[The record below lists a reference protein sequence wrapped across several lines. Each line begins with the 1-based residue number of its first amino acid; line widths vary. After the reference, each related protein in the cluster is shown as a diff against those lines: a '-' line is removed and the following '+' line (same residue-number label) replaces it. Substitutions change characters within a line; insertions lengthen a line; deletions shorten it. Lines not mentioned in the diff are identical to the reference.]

1 MKDKFKNISNNLK
14 NLKNNINKNKSIKF
28 ILITTL
34 IALSVYLLYFNDKIF
49 VQDAI
54 VNSLNEE
61 TNDKESII
69 ENFNVAKYVDICKN
83 RKTNFYNVSLPT
95 GITLNTI
102 ETSNCELK
110 CDEEDCDAFI
120 MQDIIESENQKC
132 ITYKGNVDSSGI
144 DQNDISINV
153 NCNSTIL
160 PEDKYGTYIGY
171 GYINKKYFENNKK
184 DKFKYADAYLEESN
198 KFINILK
205 TMNSKYDD
213 LKNADSNYREK
224 TDAINDEASN
234 IGAWIANFATSIGF
248 DSSKLFTVNNNNFMD
263 LNYDI
268 TKDPKQIALKDIYN
282 ASQRSRT
289 LEYKEKDIN
298 KSGIS
303 NYLFY
308 IILAFVMVIT
318 IILLILYKLNNN
330 IISNGFMTIYFIII
344 VSIFAFIQY
353 GLKI

>member
-14 NLKNNINKNKSIKF
+14 NFKNNINKNKSIKF

-34 IALSVYLLYFNDKIF
+34 IAISVYLLYFNDKIF

-61 TNDKESII
+61 KDDKESII

-83 RKTNFYNVSLPT
+83 RKTNFYNVSLPS

-120 MQDIIESENQKC
+120 MQDIIESKNQKC
-132 ITYKGNVDSSGI
+132 ITYKGNIDSSGI

-153 NCNSTIL
+153 NCNSKIL
-160 PEDKYGTYIGY
+160 PQDKYGKYIGY

-184 DKFKYADAYLEESN
+184 DKFKYADPYLEESN
-198 KFINILK
+198 KFIDILK

-213 LKNADSNYREK
+213 LKNADSNYNEK
-224 TDAINDEASN
+224 VDAINDEASN
-234 IGAWIANFATSIGF
+234 IGTWIANFANSIGF
-248 DSSKLFTVNNNNFMD
+248 DGSKLFTVNNNDFTD

-268 TKDPKQIALKDIYN
+268 TKDPKQIALKNIYN
-282 ASQRSRT
+282 ASQKTQT

-298 KSGIS
+298 KTGIS